1 MAKTATEV
9 RLGTTGSLYK
19 APVGTAMPTDV
30 TTALAAA
37 WKELGY
43 TETGP
48 SMSVDTNKESFTP
61 WQSLAPVRE
70 TVTEQTITAGFTLWQ
85 RNAETLKLAWGGG
98 TVTGTTT
105 RVFTPPA
112 TPVLVE
118 NAFVFEIVDGTLI
131 DRYLLPRATVSLN
144 GDVAFAK
151 DEVTGYEIEL
161 TYLQP
166 ASGSLWTLL
175 TNDTA
180 VLADA

>member
-1 MAKTATEV
+1 MAKTASEV
-9 RLGTTGSLYK
+9 RIGNTGSIYR
-19 APVGTAMPTDV
+19 APVGTTMPTDV

-48 SMSVDTNKESFTP
+48 SVDPDTNKERFIP
-61 WQSLAPVRE
+61 WQSIAPVAE
-70 TVTEQTITAGFTLWQ
+70 TVTEQTITATFILWQ

-105 RVFTPPA
+105 RIYTPPA
-112 TPVLVE
+112 TPTLL
-118 NAFVFEIVDGTLI
+118 NAFVIEVNDGPII
-131 DRYLLPRATVSLN
+131 DRYLLPRASASLA
-144 GDVAFAK
+144 GPIPIAK
-151 DEVTGYEIEL
+151 DGVTGYEIEL

-166 ASGSLWTLL
+166 ATGSIWTLL